1 MHLKYM
7 KVSLFEM
14 LQEKN
19 ELFHDIQI
27 FWDAPVFVYLWRIN
41 FYF

>member
-1 MHLKYM
+1 M

-14 LQEKN
+14 LPERN

-27 FWDAPVFVYLWRIN
+27 SWYASIYI
-41 FYF
+41 